1 MPTPL
6 RSLSGLIDFDA
17 AARWGSF
24 RLAAAELHKTAAAVS
39 QQVRQLERALGFAL
53 FLRHPRQIELTDKGR
68 DLAATV
74 AHLLGE
80 LRGRVGAL
88 QEAGAEAVLR
98 VSTTHSFAM
107 KWLVPRLHR
116 FTARHPALDLRLEA
130 TDTIV
135 PLEPGRCDLAIRYA
149 RTDVDDPLE
158 VLLRERWVLV
168 HAPGLPGTRTP
179 DGSVVGMAA
188 LLQLPLLYEETP
200 ARWLA
205 WLQAN
210 ALPVRRYDFA
220 RGYSH
225 GGLLVQAAVAGLGL
239 ALVPL
244 VLASEDLDRG
254 RLQWVPSRAL
264 QAGYSYRL
272 HCADAARELPRV
284 IAFTHWLREEVA
296 GTIAFDSQ

>member
-24 RLAAAELHKTAAAVS
+24 RLAAVELHKTAAAVS
-39 QQVRQLERALGFAL
+39 QQVRQLEQALGFAL
-53 FLRHPRQIELTDKGR
+53 FQRHPRQIDLTDKGR
-68 DLAATV
+68 ELAATV
-74 AHLLGE
+74 ARLLGE

-88 QEAGAEAVLR
+88 QQADAEAVLR

-116 FTARHPALDLRLEA
+116 FSARHPALDLRLEA
-130 TDTIV
+130 TDAVV
-135 PLEPGRCDLAIRYA
+135 PLEPGRCDVAIRYA
-149 RTDVDDPLE
+149 RVDARDPAE
-158 VLLRERWVLV
+158 ILLREQLVLV
-168 HAPGLPGTRTP
+168 HAPGLPGTRAP
-179 DGSVVGMAA
+179 DGGTVGLAA

-205 WLQAN
+205 WLRAN
-210 ALPVRRYDFA
+210 DLPVRRHDFA

-244 VLASEDLDRG
+244 ALAGEDIAQG
-254 RLQWVPSRAL
+254 RLQRVPSRAL
-264 QAGYSYRL
+264 QAGYDYRL
-272 HCADAARELPRV
+272 HCAEAARELPRV
-284 IAFTHWLREEVA
+284 GTFIDWLREEAA
-296 GTIAFDSQ
+296 GAGEPCN

>member
-24 RLAAAELHKTAAAVS
+24 RLAAVELHKTAAAVS
-39 QQVRQLERALGFAL
+39 QQVRQLEQALGFAL
-53 FLRHPRQIELTDKGR
+53 FQRHPRQIELTDKGR
-68 DLAATV
+68 ELAATV
-74 AHLLGE
+74 ARLLGE

-88 QEAGAEAVLR
+88 QEIGAEAVLR

-107 KWLVPRLHR
+107 KWLVPRLHW
-116 FTARHPALDLRLEA
+116 FSARHPALDLRLEA
-130 TDTIV
+130 TDAVV

-149 RTDVDDPLE
+149 RLDAHHPAE
-158 VLLRERWVLV
+158 VLLREQWVLV
-168 HAPGLPGTRTP
+168 HAPGLPGTRAT
-179 DGSVVGMAA
+179 DGGTIGLAA

-210 ALPVRRYDFA
+210 HLPARRYDFA

-225 GGLLVQAAVAGLGL
+225 GGLLVQADVAGLGL

-244 VLASEDLDRG
+244 ALAGEDIAQG
-254 RLQWVPSRAL
+254 RLQRVPSRAL
-264 QAGYSYRL
+264 PAGYGYRL
-272 HCADAARELPRV
+272 HYADAARELPRV
-284 IAFTHWLREEVA
+284 VAFIDWLRVEAA
-296 GTIAFDSQ
+296 GTGETDG

>member
-24 RLAAAELHKTAAAVS
+24 RLAAVELHKTAAAVS
-39 QQVRQLERALGFAL
+39 QQVRQLEQALGFAL
-53 FLRHPRQIELTDKGR
+53 FQRHPRQIELTDKGR
-68 DLAATV
+68 ELAATV
-74 AHLLGE
+74 ARLLGE

-88 QEAGAEAVLR
+88 QEVGAEAVLR

-116 FTARHPALDLRLEA
+116 FSARHPALDLRLEA
-130 TDTIV
+130 TDAVV

-149 RTDVDDPLE
+149 RLDAHDPAEL
-158 VLLRERWVLV
+158 LLRAQLVLV
-168 HAPGLPGTRTP
+168 HAPGLPGTRAP
-179 DGSVVGMAA
+179 DGGTVGLAT
-188 LLQLPLLYEETP
+188 LLQLPLLYEESP

-205 WLQAN
+205 GLQAN
-210 ALPVRRYDFA
+210 HLPVRRDDFA
-220 RGYSH
+220 RGSSH

-244 VLASEDLDRG
+244 ALAGEDIAQG
-254 RLQWVPSRAL
+254 RLQRVPSRAL
-264 QAGYSYRL
+264 PAGYGYRL
-272 HCADAARELPRV
+272 HYADAARELPRV
-284 IAFTHWLREEVA
+284 VAFIDWLRVEAA
-296 GTIAFDSQ
+296 GAGEIDG

>member
-24 RLAAAELHKTAAAVS
+24 RLAAVELHKTAAAVS
-39 QQVRQLERALGFAL
+39 QQVRQLEQALGFAL
-53 FLRHPRQIELTDKGR
+53 FQRHPRQIELTDKGR
-68 DLAATV
+68 ELAATV
-74 AHLLGE
+74 ARLLGE

-88 QEAGAEAVLR
+88 QEVGAEAVLR

-116 FTARHPALDLRLEA
+116 FSAQHPALDLRLEA
-130 TDTIV
+130 TDAVV

-149 RTDVDDPLE
+149 RLDAHDPAEL
-158 VLLRERWVLV
+158 LLREQLVLV
-168 HAPGLPGTRTP
+168 HAPGLPGTRAP
-179 DGSVVGMAA
+179 DGGTVGLAT
-188 LLQLPLLYEETP
+188 LLQLPLLYEESP

-210 ALPVRRYDFA
+210 HLPVRRYDFA

-244 VLASEDLDRG
+244 ALAGEDIAQG
-254 RLQWVPSRAL
+254 RLQRVPSRAL
-264 QAGYSYRL
+264 PAGYGYRL
-272 HCADAARELPRV
+272 HYADAARELPRV
-284 IAFTHWLREEVA
+284 VAFIDWLRVEAA
-296 GTIAFDSQ
+296 GAGEIDG